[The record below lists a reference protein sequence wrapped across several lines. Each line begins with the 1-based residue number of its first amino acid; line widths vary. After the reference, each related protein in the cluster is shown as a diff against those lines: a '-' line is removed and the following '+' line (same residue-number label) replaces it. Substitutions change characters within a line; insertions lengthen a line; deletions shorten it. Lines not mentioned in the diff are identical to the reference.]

1 MIWMWEAQQKTDNK
15 WLKNIKNDC
24 NNFFS
29 VFLDNDSISWVNAFL
44 TEIGDYEAKENNTP

>member
-1 MIWMWEAQQKTDNK
+1 MIEKDKTM
-15 WLKNIKNDC
+15 IVII
-24 NNFFS
+24 FFS